1 MITTSSYQCSVC
13 DNLLQ
18 IHPKTNYVV
27 CTKCHTVLFKN
38 EEQKLESK
46 LIKPIV
52 HSSSPIQIGTTGVF
66 NNENFKVIGRCK
78 LMFENETISF
88 FTIVFGNNDIG
99 FLAVNTGIYTIGK
112 LVTINDDQLNTIKGI
127 VTPKTSSFLYNDVN
141 CICTNVQSSI
151 GIEAEGNF
159 YFTNVFDDVKYISFS
174 YENNSRLV
182 FLKGN
187 QKIQHVLLE
196 TFVTS
201 KDLQLQQLKAVGETT
216 VDCKVCNNPI
226 KVYDIDNL
234 IVANCNKC
242 ASNLLFKNNQ
252 LKKYGKN
259 NTKSLKIYFDIGE
272 VLEFY
277 NHTYTITGIC
287 IKEDFTIYK
296 SKWREYCLYNPTEGY
311 LFLNEFD
318 GHWTI
323 VNKLFS
329 NADTSE
335 EFEIIEFEKKQY
347 ELYNKYSYK
356 TIYIEGC
363 IPYYPFHNKQQTSL
377 EYIAPPTMVIKEK
390 FGSNINWFAAKH
402 VNRKDLQKQCKNSL
416 PYTIGV
422 GAIEDKG
429 QVQSKTIFLV
439 ALLCLLFSITV
450 HLLTTSA
457 KINQNIVNENY
468 NFPDSVN
475 TVLYSINNVALS
487 KNSSNLVF
495 EVSAPVS
502 NAWFELNIEVI
513 NNSTGERFY
522 AEQGLEFYSGYDDGE
537 YWREGSTSEEVTIS
551 KIPKGNYT
559 INLTALQEAG
569 NNKVQNFN
577 LSITYDTPI
586 FKNFM
591 IVFLSTLLI
600 ALIAFC
606 RSYYINIKRW
616 ENSPYYELKYPSTN
630 NE

>member
-1 MITTSSYQCSVC
+1 MITKASYQCSVC

-18 IHPKTNYVV
+18 IHPKTNYVH
-27 CTKCHTVLFKN
+27 CTNCQNILYKN
-38 EEQKLESK
+38 EEQKLEAK
-46 LIKPIV
+46 LIKPI
-52 HSSSPIQIGTTGVF
+52 SNTSSPIQMGTTGVF
-66 NNENFKVIGRCK
+66 NNESFTVIGRCK
-78 LMFENETISF
+78 MIFENETISF
-88 FTIVFGNNDIG
+88 FTIIFSDNNVGI
-99 FLAVNTGIYTIGK
+99 LAVNTGVYTIGK
-112 LVTINDDQLNTIKGI
+112 FVAINDDQLNTIKGI
-127 VTPKTSSFLYNDVN
+127 IKPKTSSFIYNDVN

-159 YFTNVFDDVKYISFS
+159 YFTNVFNDVKYISFS
-174 YENNSRLV
+174 YESNSRLV

-187 QKIQHVLLE
+187 QNIQNALLE
-196 TFVTS
+196 TFVTCNE
-201 KDLQLQQLKAVGETT
+201 LQLQNLRT
-216 VDCKVCNNPI
+216 VSHTIVSCTVCKNSI
-226 KVYDIDNL
+226 KVSDIDNL

-252 LKKYGKN
+252 LKQYDKN
-259 NTKSLKIYFDIGE
+259 NTKSLKIYFNIGE

-277 NHTYTITGIC
+277 NHTYTIIGIC

-318 GHWTI
+318 GHWII

-363 IPYYPFHNKQQTSL
+363 IPYYPWHNKQQTSL

-390 FGSNINWFAAKH
+390 FGSNVNWFAAKH

-416 PYTIGV
+416 PYKIGV

-439 ALLCLLFSITV
+439 ALLCLLFTITV
-450 HLLTTSA
+450 HLVTTST

-468 NFPDSVN
+468 NFPDSVT
-475 TVLYSINNVALS
+475 TVLYNINNVALD
-487 KNSSNLVF
+487 KNSSNLVI
-495 EVSAPVS
+495 EVAAPVS
-502 NAWFELNIEVI
+502 NSWFELNIEVI
-513 NNSTGERFY
+513 NNNTGERFY

-537 YWREGSTSEEVTIS
+537 YWKEGSTSEEVTIS

-559 INLTALQEAG
+559 INLTALQEASS
-569 NNKVQNFN
+569 NKVQSFN
-577 LSITYDTPI
+577 VNINYDTPI
-586 FKNFM
+586 FKNLM
-591 IVFLSTLLI
+591 LVFLSTLLI
-600 ALIAFC
+600 AIIAYF
-606 RSYYINIKRW
+606 RSYYINLKRW
-616 ENSPYYELKYPSTN
+616 ENSPYYELKFPSTN